1 MKAVRYWPYASWVT
15 KKKIQAKKLLL
26 VRPKKKN
33 KNGKK
38 GTREREKERLLQR
51 FLRYSQTKKK
61 KKKGR
66 KKERKKKSTI
76 FNIVSLSGILTIT
89 KFVLLRKFKQT

>member
-1 MKAVRYWPYASWVT
+1 MKAVRSWPYASWVT
-15 KKKIQAKKLLL
+15 KKKIHTKKLLL

-33 KNGKK
+33 KKGKK

-51 FLRYSQTKKK
+51 FLRYSQKKK
-61 KKKGR
+61 K

-76 FNIVSLSGILTIT
+76 FTIVSLSGILTTT

>member
-1 MKAVRYWPYASWVT
+1 MKAVRSWPYASWVT

-33 KNGKK
+33 KKGKK
-38 GTREREKERLLQR
+38 GTREREKEILLQR

-61 KKKGR
+61 K
-66 KKERKKKSTI
+66 ERKKKSTI
-76 FNIVSLSGILTIT
+76 FTIVSLSGILIIT